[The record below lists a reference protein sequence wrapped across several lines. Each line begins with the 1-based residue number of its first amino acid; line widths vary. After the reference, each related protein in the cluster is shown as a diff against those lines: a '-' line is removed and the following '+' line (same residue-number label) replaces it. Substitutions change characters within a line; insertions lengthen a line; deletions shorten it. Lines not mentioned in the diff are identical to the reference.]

1 MLTSA
6 KPLGAMSNYMIKFE
20 IPKNVLYFSK
30 FQTCSI
36 SGSSFKRNHYFWTEA
51 IIRLKV
57 KSKKQFTTMII
68 IFRYFL
74 LFKIPLI
81 KNRNQKIEKQND
93 KKNILSL
100 TIQIPTTQKII
111 VLESAIG
118 QFCLKL

>member
-1 MLTSA
+1 
-6 KPLGAMSNYMIKFE
+6 
-20 IPKNVLYFSK
+20 
-30 FQTCSI
+30 
-36 SGSSFKRNHYFWTEA
+36 
-51 IIRLKV
+51 
-57 KSKKQFTTMII
+57 MII

-118 QFCLKL
+118 QFCLKH

>member
-1 MLTSA
+1 
-6 KPLGAMSNYMIKFE
+6 
-20 IPKNVLYFSK
+20 
-30 FQTCSI
+30 
-36 SGSSFKRNHYFWTEA
+36 
-51 IIRLKV
+51 
-57 KSKKQFTTMII
+57 MII

-111 VLESAIG
+111 VLESVIG

>member
-1 MLTSA
+1 
-6 KPLGAMSNYMIKFE
+6 
-20 IPKNVLYFSK
+20 
-30 FQTCSI
+30 
-36 SGSSFKRNHYFWTEA
+36 
-51 IIRLKV
+51 
-57 KSKKQFTTMII
+57 MII